1 MDWIDDL
8 SRAWSREYPD
18 FDTASFPPLVRLARL
33 GLLIERFQ
41 QEVVAPFEISA
52 GDYGVLAALRRAGR
66 PYALK
71 PSELYVRLH
80 RSSGGMTKT
89 LKKLEEQGLVE
100 RSPDPNDGRGSLVS
114 LTPVGLELQDEI
126 FQAFLLAS
134 QSLLAPLSESRLS
147 ADDEALRELLAIF
160 EERLSR

>member
-1 MDWIDDL
+1 VDWTDDL

-71 PSELYVRLH
+71 PSNLYVRLH

-114 LTPVGLELQDEI
+114 LTPAGLELQDEI

-134 QSLLAPLSESRLS
+134 QSLLAPLSESRLR

>member
-1 MDWIDDL
+1 VDWIDDL

-52 GDYGVLAALRRAGR
+52 GDYGVLAALRRAGG

-71 PSELYVRLH
+71 PSNLYVRLH

-114 LTPVGLELQDEI
+114 LTPAGLALQGEI

>member
-1 MDWIDDL
+1 VDWIDDL

-71 PSELYVRLH
+71 PSNLYVRLH

-114 LTPVGLELQDEI
+114 LTPAGLALQDEI

>member
-71 PSELYVRLH
+71 PSNLYVRLH

-114 LTPVGLELQDEI
+114 LTPAGLALQDEI

>member
-71 PSELYVRLH
+71 PSNLYVRLH

-114 LTPVGLELQDEI
+114 LTPAGLELQDEI

-134 QSLLAPLSESRLS
+134 QSLLAPLSESRLR

>member
-71 PSELYVRLH
+71 PSNLYVRLH

-114 LTPVGLELQDEI
+114 LTSAGLALQDEI

>member
-1 MDWIDDL
+1 
-8 SRAWSREYPD
+8 
-18 FDTASFPPLVRLARL
+18 VRLARL

-71 PSELYVRLH
+71 PSNLYVRLH

-114 LTPVGLELQDEI
+114 LTPAGLALQDEI

>member
-8 SRAWSREYPD
+8 TRAWSREYPD

-71 PSELYVRLH
+71 PSDLYVRLH

-100 RSPDPNDGRGSLVS
+100 RAPDPNDGRGSLVS
-114 LTPVGLELQDEI
+114 LTPAGLELQDEI

-134 QSLLAPLSESRLS
+134 QSLLAPLSKSRLS

>member
-8 SRAWSREYPD
+8 TRAWSREYPD

-71 PSELYVRLH
+71 PSNLYVRLH

-114 LTPVGLELQDEI
+114 LTPAGLELQDEI

-134 QSLLAPLSESRLS
+134 QSLLAPLSKSRLG